1 MKGSKIEAF
10 LGPLARALLAVLLAT
25 QRRRNRGASLPTG
38 DGPPPMR
45 RDSISGVH
53 GRPHLAPQSPHAEG
67 TEDSA
72 EGLSRQSTHR
82 SFEPAE
88 ERRADWDRRSGFFSI
103 MDTHEQASGF
113 RGFSDTETGDE
124 GFDFRSRQASG
135 LVDLLAPSPGSP
147 GGGVLPLHSDGELDV
162 DAECSPR
169 LYVPSD
175 ETEDW
180 SPASSVPGV
189 CSSVPA
195 AAAAQGEMQI
205 TLPAKQ
211 RPLVQGQFMP
221 LGMMA
226 MAMQANQC
234 KPTKADK
241 GDYMLK
247 GELADLGDRD
257 GSWSPAKSLAGPA
270 KPSATKAPMKR
281 KHR

>member
-1 MKGSKIEAF
+1 
-10 LGPLARALLAVLLAT
+10 
-25 QRRRNRGASLPTG
+25 
-38 DGPPPMR
+38 MR
-45 RDSISGVH
+45 RDSTSGLH
-53 GRPHLAPQSPHAEG
+53 GRPHLAPQSPHKEG
-67 TEDSA
+67 TEDFA
-72 EGLSRQSTHR
+72 EGLSRQSTQR
-82 SFEPAE
+82 SFQPAE
-88 ERRADWDRRSGFFSI
+88 ERGADWARRSGFFAI
-103 MDTHEQASGF
+103 MDTHEQPSVF

-124 GFDFRSRQASG
+124 GFDFRSKEASG

-147 GGGVLPLHSDGELDV
+147 GGGVLPLYSDGELDGA
-162 DAECSPR
+162 AECSPR

-180 SPASSVPGV
+180 SPASSAPGA
-189 CSSVPA
+189 CNSVPA
-195 AAAAQGEMQI
+195 AAAARGEMQI

-247 GELADLGDRD
+247 GELADLGDTD
-257 GSWSPAKSLAGPA
+257 GSWLAGPA
-270 KPSATKAPMKR
+270 KPSATKTPLKR

>member
-1 MKGSKIEAF
+1 
-10 LGPLARALLAVLLAT
+10 
-25 QRRRNRGASLPTG
+25 
-38 DGPPPMR
+38 MR
-45 RDSISGVH
+45 RDSTSGLH
-53 GRPHLAPQSPHAEG
+53 GRPHLAPQSPHQEG
-67 TEDSA
+67 TEDFA

-82 SFEPAE
+82 SFDSFEPAE
-88 ERRADWDRRSGFFSI
+88 ERGADWARRSGFFAI
-103 MDTHEQASGF
+103 MDTHEQPSVF

-124 GFDFRSRQASG
+124 GFDFRSKEASG

-147 GGGVLPLHSDGELDV
+147 GGGVLPLYSDGELDGA
-162 DAECSPR
+162 AECSPR

-180 SPASSVPGV
+180 SPASSAPGA
-189 CSSVPA
+189 CNSVPA
-195 AAAAQGEMQI
+195 AAAARGEMQI

-247 GELADLGDRD
+247 GELADLGDTD
-257 GSWSPAKSLAGPA
+257 GSWLAGPA
-270 KPSATKAPMKR
+270 KPSATKTPLKR